1 MVDPTVDALLAEL
14 IMKKNL
20 ALILMGLTLF
30 GLIVS
35 SSMAMRLKDLA
46 HMSGQRPNQLIGY
59 GIVVGLDGTGDGGQS
74 IAGQSIQ
81 TMLTSLGVSIPP
93 GLNLQYR
100 NAAAVMVTADLPAFS
115 RPGNTIDVTV
125 SSMGSAKS
133 LRGGTLLMT
142 PLKAANGN
150 VYAQAQGTVL
160 VPGADAASAR
170 SRVTVNQQS
179 SGRIPEGAVVERGA
193 PDMEQSGQL
202 EFNFKVADFGQM
214 RRAQQAVESVVGAG
228 NSVAIDSR
236 TLIVT
241 VPNDAAERTEIIASL
256 MDLEIEPAK
265 QVAKVVINARTG
277 SVVVNQSVQLSP
289 SAVTHGNLTIR
300 VHSST
305 LATNRGWVRSIRT
318 ADSVS
323 VDPGPRGRFVQVD
336 QGASLDQV
344 VRALNMLGATPQDLM
359 SILQAMKAAG
369 ALHAELEVM

>member
-81 TMLTSLGVSIPP
+81 TMLTSLGVSIPL

-100 NAAAVMVTADLPAFS
+100 NVAAVMVTADLPAFS

-160 VPGADAASAR
+160 VPGADVASAR

-277 SVVVNQSVQLSP
+277 SAVVNQSVQLSP